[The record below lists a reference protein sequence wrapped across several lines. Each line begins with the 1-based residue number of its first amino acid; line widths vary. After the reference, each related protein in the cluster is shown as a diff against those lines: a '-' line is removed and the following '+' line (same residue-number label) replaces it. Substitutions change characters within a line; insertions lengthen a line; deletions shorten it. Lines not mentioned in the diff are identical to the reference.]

1 MELTIDEVTTLVF
14 QHSRL
19 AMQARKLADEHDRL
33 AQVYLEVGN
42 RFHRENEEKASKM
55 KLRKIMSGVL
65 SLLVLFVLMGS
76 LSVTRAQDVAE
87 ATAAVTASVNG
98 NPVEATLEP
107 GNQPTEPPIQASDR
121 TIYVIGFI
129 VLAIFG
135 GAINFAQDR
144 KASKLI
150 DVLNA
155 ALTNKQVLDESRES
169 YMQSSLKT
177 QEYVKLLQG
186 FAGFLAS
193 MNIPVIDPALD
204 KAKEALDYVTE
215 GKEPTTSQVTATQPN
230 ATNLFINQP

>member
-1 MELTIDEVTTLVF
+1 MQFTIEELTVLVF
-14 QHSRL
+14 QHTKL

-33 AQVYLEVGN
+33 AQVYLEAGKRVK
-42 RFHRENEEKASKM
+42 REAEEKESKM
-55 KLRKIMSGVL
+55 KLRKILTSVL
-65 SLLVLFVLMGS
+65 SLVLAFVLVGS
-76 LSVTRAQDVAE
+76 LSVARAQDV
-87 ATAAVTASVNG
+87 VT
-98 NPVEATLEP
+98 
-107 GNQPTEPPIQASDR
+107 TEPTPEPTAVVLPTVPVVEQPIQASDR

-129 VLAIFG
+129 MLALFS

-150 DVLNA
+150 DVLNV

-186 FAGFLAS
+186 IAGFLGS

-204 KAKEALDYVTE
+204 NAKEALDYVTT
-215 GKEPTTSQVTATQPN
+215 GKEPAGDVG
-230 ATNLFINQP
+230 